1 MAEFK
6 ILAYIID
13 SMEANGVTSQVVKF
27 EVDQKFANEISSK
40 YGIRYTVSD
49 LKKAVDKCLANEWL
63 AQRSFEKYKDIGI
76 TPKGVGAARSKIKS
90 EENKSSQTIIKKASD
105 YIEEHK
111 GLFVFF
117 GFLIALATFA
127 SKFFGVT
134 K

>member
-49 LKKAVDKCLANEWL
+49 LEKAVDKCIANEWL
-63 AQRSFEKYKDIGI
+63 ANRSFEKYKDIGI
-76 TPKGVGAARSKIKS
+76 TPKGEGAARSKIKS

-105 YIEEHK
+105 FIEEHK
-111 GLFVFF
+111 GLFVLF

>member
-1 MAEFK
+1 
-6 ILAYIID
+6 
-13 SMEANGVTSQVVKF
+13 MEANGVTSQVVKF

>member
-49 LKKAVDKCLANEWL
+49 LEKAVDKCIANEWL
-63 AQRSFEKYKDIGI
+63 AMRSFEKYKDIGI

-111 GLFVFF
+111 GLFVLF